1 MADDSIAKNEMAAD
15 AAAIDKQNTTEPA
28 TTHDVGTGAGIG
40 AVGGAVVGAL
50 AGGPVGAIIGA
61 VAGGAASAGAVD
73 AVDKHDHDYV
83 ETVTKHDTK
92 TLGTGDKTY
101 SSTDNDSSATDND
114 YRRDFDTR
122 YAGTDERYEDH
133 ASAYEHGNIFANDPQ
148 YQNSDWDTVEP
159 ALRTHW
165 EGHQPGTWD
174 RVKGS
179 VRQGWD
185 RTNAKV

>member
-1 MADDSIAKNEMAAD
+1 MADNTTVTNDAAAD
-15 AAAIDKQNTTEPA
+15 AAAIDANTKKEPA

-73 AVDKHDHDYV
+73 VVDKHDNDYV

-92 TLGTGDKTY
+92 TLGD
-101 SSTDNDSSATDND
+101 DDSA
-114 YRRDFDTR
+114 YRSDFDTR
-122 YAGTDERYEDH
+122 YAGTGETYENH
-133 ASAYEHGNIFANDPQ
+133 ASAYEHGNLFANKPQ
-148 YQNSDWDTVEP
+148 YQNNDWNTVEP

-174 RVKGS
+174 RVKDS
-179 VRQGWD
+179 VRHGWD
-185 RTNAKV
+185 RAIAKV